1 MAGFGKFKFWLFLN
15 LFVFFFEINVF
26 HSLEQQQQNAYSIAG
41 GTNKLFA
48 NKNLTTTT
56 TLTGST
62 PPPPLLLARNQQRV
76 VEQQQLDD
84 GLEKGGVTTNAANY
98 YKYDINKNSTTKP
111 SERSVLHKV
120 ILWVIFMSIIL
131 ATLIGNTLVILA
143 VVIVRKLHTQ
153 DNANNFLIVSLAV
166 SDLLVGVFAMP
177 FAVYAELNNNE

>member
-26 HSLEQQQQNAYSIAG
+26 HSLEQQQQQNAYSIAG

-48 NKNLTTTT
+48 NNNLTITTSA
-56 TLTGST
+56 LTGST
-62 PPPPLLLARNQQRV
+62 PPLARNQQRV
-76 VEQQQLDD
+76 VEQQLGDA
-84 GLEKGGVTTNAANY
+84 LENGGVTTNAANY
-98 YKYDINKNSTTKP
+98 YKYDINSKNSTTKP